1 MHEVR
6 RTLPGLALLLLLGL
20 PGEALSQAGQQSGS
34 KTDTTALRQSDAPLR
49 VYRIKPDVAPAG
61 ATVTVEIILT
71 GEFQSERLKV
81 WFDDSQ
87 ARIQRILPVT
97 PATPNRYDVEVQ
109 VPALK
114 SRRVPVR
121 VEYGP
126 LKDVVAVQL
135 FTVAEPLRIRSISPQ
150 EAAPGEVVYI
160 TIPQRDPAAGFVV
173 MFDRLQAEL
182 VSVQS
187 GLLRVKVPREIL
199 DSEWRFRPPFHRVKT
214 PAVEVSAGGEDS
226 GEYRGLTVA
235 KPLLGAWE
243 TSLTFLLLTLL
254 LAAALALWKPQLILS
269 LGTFLLR
276 RGGGRRRRPQPGS
289 AHEREENLPP
299 ALPPD
304 QLVADCVAGECVAYV
319 GAGLS
324 AGSGYPEWFYL
335 VSELLEWAIENG
347 YVERQ
352 FGESLR
358 SALREGNADL
368 VADSVIGSLHGRED
382 RLHRYLA
389 EVFLQSERPLS
400 GAHRLLKDLR
410 LCAAL
415 TTNFDELLERTF
427 ERQRPPV
434 FTPEDTDQLLEALAN
449 RTFFLLK
456 LYGSLRHPSTLV
468 VSPAQYREGV
478 AGNRAFV
485 QAMES
490 LFFSRTILFVGAS
503 LAGIEAYLGGL
514 AFRGIARR
522 PHYALVHVTGNAWRA
537 QADLLSR
544 RYGIQV
550 IPYHASTPS
559 HPEVI
564 DFLAKLR
571 DKVKTETRL
580 ASRPEV
586 LIPRFHPLTRVRL
599 ENIGPFQELDLEM
612 DSRWTLLLGDNGV
625 GKSTVLEAI
634 AAALC
639 GKDAEPYAGGL
650 IRIASRLARIVLS
663 FGPNEYMATLA
674 SRDGRD
680 GGLAEIEVTPSRPL
694 ETEGWLAIGFPP
706 LRTVSSTRAKG
717 PGPEGKRRPTA
728 EDLLPLLKGGVDP
741 RLDELKQWLVNLD
754 YWSKSEPAR
763 GGENRYVRLREEFFR
778 IANEL
783 TQGVPIRYK
792 RVDEFTHQV
801 TVETQDGEVPI
812 EALSQGTS
820 SLIGWTGFLL
830 QRLHEVYGQQGGN
843 PRERYA
849 LILIDEL
856 DAHMHPSWQQ
866 AIVERLSGAFPG
878 AQFVA
883 SSHSPLI
890 AGSLSPASILRFR
903 RDGDLVSAE
912 RLADSYKGWRV
923 DQILTGPLFDLKSG
937 RESET
942 QRMLLRYT
950 ELAARDDLSDTE
962 WNELQQSAATLK
974 VRIPTP
980 VERQEARKTFD
991 VLESSM
997 REQLRSMSPEE
1008 REKILTEA
1016 KVQLQEAVTGS
1027 RRPE

>member
-6 RTLPGLALLLLLGL
+6 RTLPGLVLLLMLGL
-20 PGEALSQAGQQSGS
+20 PGEARPQAQPSAP
-34 KTDTTALRQSDAPLR
+34 KTDALALRLPDAPLR
-49 VYRIKPDVAPAG
+49 VYRIWPDVAPPG
-61 ATVTVEIILT
+61 ATVTVEILLT
-71 GEFQSERLKV
+71 GELQQDRLKV
-81 WFDDSQ
+81 SFGDTA
-87 ARIQRILPVT
+87 ARIQRIVPGT
-97 PATPNRYDVEVQ
+97 AANRYDLEVQ

-114 SRRVPVR
+114 PQREPLFVR
-121 VEYGP
+121 VGYGA
-126 LKDVVAVQL
+126 LREVVAVQR
-135 FTVAEPLRIRSISPQ
+135 FTVAEPLRIQGISPQ
-150 EAAPGEVVYI
+150 EASPGEVVDI
-160 TIPQRDPAAGFVV
+160 RIPRRDPAASFVV
-173 MFDRLQAEL
+173 MFDRLQADV
-182 VSVQS
+182 VSARLGV
-187 GLLRVKVPREIL
+187 LRVQVPRQIL
-199 DSEWRFRPPFHRVKT
+199 DSEWRFRPPFHRARVPVVK
-214 PAVEVSAGGEDS
+214 VFSGGEES
-226 GEYRGLTVA
+226 GEYKGLTVST
-235 KPLLGAWE
+235 PLLGAWE
-243 TSLTFLLLTLL
+243 SSLGFLLILLL
-254 LAAALALWKPQLILS
+254 LAGALALWKPQLFVA
-269 LGTFLLR
+269 LGTFLMH
-276 RGGGRRRRPQPGS
+276 RGSRRRPRPEPESPQ
-289 AHEREENLPP
+289 EESLPP
-299 ALPPD
+299 PLPPD
-304 QLVADCVAGECVAYV
+304 QLVADCVAGECLVYV

-347 YVERQ
+347 HVERR

-358 SALREGNADL
+358 AALQEGNADL
-368 VADSVIGSLHGRED
+368 VADSVVGSLRGRED
-382 RLHRYLA
+382 RLHRHLSA
-389 EVFLQSERPLS
+389 IFLQSERPLS
-400 GAHRLLKDLR
+400 AAHRLLKDLR

-434 FTPEDTDQLLEALAN
+434 FTVQDTDQLLEALAN

-456 LYGSLRHPSTLV
+456 LYGSLRQPSTLV
-468 VSPAQYREGV
+468 VSPAQYRESV

-485 QAMES
+485 QTLES

-503 LAGIEAYLGGL
+503 LAGIEGYLGGL

-550 IPYHASTPS
+550 IPYRASTPS

-571 DKVKTETRL
+571 DRVKAETRL
-580 ASRPEV
+580 ASRPEI

-599 ENIGPFQELDLEM
+599 ENIGPFEELDLDVDE
-612 DSRWTLLLGDNGV
+612 RWTLFLGDNGV

-650 IRIASRLARIVLS
+650 VRGASRLARIVLS

-674 SRDGRD
+674 SRDG
-680 GGLAEIEVTPSRPL
+680 GVAEIEVAPSRPL

-706 LRTVSSTRAKG
+706 LRTVSPARAKG
-717 PGPEGKRRPTA
+717 PGPEGKRRPTP
-728 EDLLPLLKGGVDP
+728 EDLLPLLRGGVDP

-754 YWSKSEPAR
+754 YWSKSEPAW
-763 GGENRYVRLREEFFR
+763 GGENRYTRLRDEFFQ

-783 TQGVPIRYK
+783 TQGVPVRFK

-812 EALSQGTS
+812 EALSQGTA

-830 QRLHEVYGQQGGN
+830 QRLHEVYGQQDGS
-843 PRERYA
+843 PRDRYA
-849 LILIDEL
+849 LVLVDEL

-866 AIVERLSGAFPG
+866 GIVERLSEAFPG

-890 AGSLSPASILRFR
+890 AGSLPSSSVVRFR
-903 RDGDLVSAE
+903 RHRDGVSAE
-912 RLADSYKGWRV
+912 RLANSYKGWRV
-923 DQILTGPLFDLKSG
+923 DQILTGPLFGLKTG

-950 ELAARDDLSDTE
+950 ELAARDDLSDAE
-962 WNELQQSAATLK
+962 WNELQQSAAALK
-974 VRIPTP
+974 VRMPTP
-980 VERQEARKTFD
+980 AERQEARAAYE
-991 VLESSM
+991 LIEAGM
-997 REQLRSMSPEE
+997 RDRLREMSPEE
-1008 REKILTEA
+1008 REKVLMEA
-1016 KVQLQEAVTGS
+1016 KVQLQESVTGS

>member
-6 RTLPGLALLLLLGL
+6 RTLPGLPGLALLLLLGL
-20 PGEALSQAGQQSGS
+20 PGEALPQAQREPRKSEVP
-34 KTDTTALRQSDAPLR
+34 ALRLSDGPLK
-49 VYRIKPDVAPAG
+49 VYRIRPDLAPPG
-61 ATVTVEIILT
+61 ATVTVEVTLT
-71 GEFQSERLKV
+71 GELQADRLQV
-81 WFDDSQ
+81 WFDETQ
-87 ARIQRILPVT
+87 VRIQRILPVT
-97 PATPNRYDVEVQ
+97 PGRYDVEVL
-109 VPALK
+109 VPGLEPK
-114 SRRVPVR
+114 PPRQISVKVR
-121 VEYGP
+121 YGP
-126 LKDVVAVQL
+126 LREVVAFQS
-135 FTVAEPLRIRSISPQ
+135 FTVAEPLRIHGVSPRV
-150 EAAPGEVVYI
+150 AGPGEVVDI
-160 TIPQRDPAAGFVV
+160 AIPQRDPTAGFVV
-173 MFDRLQAEL
+173 MFDRLQAEV
-182 VSVQS
+182 VSVRP
-187 GLLRVKVPREIL
+187 GILRVQVPREL
-199 DSEWRFRPPFHRVKT
+199 LNSEWKFSLPFYRVKT
-214 PAVEVSAGGEDS
+214 PAVEVSTGGEDS
-226 GEYRGLTVA
+226 GEYRGLTVTT
-235 KPLLGAWE
+235 PVLGAWG
-243 TSLTFLLLTLL
+243 TALALLVLTLL
-254 LAAALALWKPQLILS
+254 LGAAAAIWKPQILLIPGTS
-269 LGTFLLR
+269 LWRRRAR
-276 RGGGRRRRPQPGS
+276 RGASESPEPPY
-289 AHEREENLPP
+289 EEILPP

-304 QLVADCVAGECVAYV
+304 QLVADCVAGDCVVYV

-324 AGSGYPEWFYL
+324 AASGYPEWFTL

-347 YVERQ
+347 HVERQ

-368 VADSVIGSLHGRED
+368 VADSVIGSLRGRED
-382 RLHRYLA
+382 RLLRHLT
-389 EVFLQSERPLS
+389 EIFLQSERPLS
-400 GAHRLLKDLR
+400 GAHRLLKDLH

-449 RTFFLLK
+449 RSFFLLK
-456 LYGSLRHPSTLV
+456 LYGSLRYPSTLV
-468 VSPAQYREGV
+468 VSPAQYREAV

-503 LAGIEAYLGGL
+503 LAGIESYLGGL

-571 DKVKTETRL
+571 DRVKAETRL

-599 ENIGPFQELDLEM
+599 ENIGPFQELDLEIEN
-612 DSRWTLLLGDNGV
+612 RWTLFLGDNGV

-650 IRIASRLARIVLS
+650 IRTASRLSRIVLS

-674 SRDGRD
+674 SRDG
-680 GGLAEIEVTPSRPL
+680 GQAEIEVTPSRPL

-706 LRTVSSTRAKG
+706 LRTVSSARAKG
-717 PGPEGKRRPTA
+717 PGPEGKRRPTP

-754 YWSKSEPAR
+754 YWSKSEPSR
-763 GGENRYVRLREEFFR
+763 SDNRYTRLRDEFFQM
-778 IANEL
+778 ANEL
-783 TQGVPIRYK
+783 AAGVPIRFK
-792 RVDEFTHQV
+792 RVDEFTHQI
-801 TVETQDGEVPI
+801 TVETADGEVPI
-812 EALSQGTS
+812 EAVSQGTA

-830 QRLHEVYGQQGGN
+830 QRLHEVYGQQDGN

-849 LILIDEL
+849 LVLMDEL

-883 SSHSPLI
+883 STHSPLI
-890 AGSLSPASILRFR
+890 AGSLSPASILHFQRE
-903 RDGDLVSAE
+903 DGWVSAK
-912 RLADSYKGWRV
+912 RPSGSSKGLRV
-923 DQILTGPLFDLKSG
+923 DQILTGPLFGLQTG

-942 QRMLLRYT
+942 QRLLLRYT
-950 ELAARDDLSDTE
+950 ELAARDDLSESE
-962 WNELQQSAATLK
+962 WNELQHSAATLK
-974 VRIPTP
+974 VRMPTSA
-980 VERQEARKTFD
+980 ERQEARTAYE
-991 VLESSM
+991 LIEAGM
-997 REQLRSMSPEE
+997 RDRLQSISAEE
-1008 REKILTEA
+1008 REKILMEA
-1016 KVQLQEAVTGS
+1016 KVQLQESVTGS

>member
-6 RTLPGLALLLLLGL
+6 RTLPGLVLLLLLGL
-20 PGEALSQAGQQSGS
+20 PGEVLPQGPPSTGA
-34 KTDTTALRQSDAPLR
+34 KPDTSALRMGDAPLR
-49 VYRIKPDVAPAG
+49 VFRIRPDVAPPG
-61 ATVTVEIILT
+61 ATVTVEIMLT
-71 GEFQSERLKV
+71 GELQSDRLEI

-87 ARIQRILPVT
+87 ARIRRILPGMPGT
-97 PATPNRYDVEVQ
+97 LNRYDVEVE
-109 VPALK
+109 VPALR
-114 SRRVPVR
+114 SRRVPVPVR
-121 VEYGP
+121 VEYGA
-126 LKDVVAVQL
+126 LREVVAVQL
-135 FTVAEPLRIRSISPQ
+135 FTVAEPLRIRSISP
-150 EAAPGEVVYI
+150 EVAAPGEVVHI
-160 TIPQRDPAAGFVV
+160 TIPPRDAAATFVV
-173 MFDRLQAEL
+173 MFDRLRADL
-182 VSVQS
+182 VSVQP
-187 GLLRVKVPREIL
+187 GLLRVEVPRGIL
-199 DSEWRFRPPFHRVKT
+199 DSEWKFHPPFHRVKT
-214 PAVEVSAGGEDS
+214 PAVEVSGGGENS
-226 GEYRGLTVA
+226 GEYRGLTVST
-235 KPLLGAWE
+235 PLLGAWE
-243 TSLTFLLLTLL
+243 SSLTFLLLTLL
-254 LAAALALWKPQLILS
+254 LAAALALWKPQLVVT
-269 LGTFLLR
+269 LGTFLLHR
-276 RGGGRRRRPQPGS
+276 GGRRRRAVEPEGPV
-289 AHEREENLPP
+289 EETLPP
-299 ALPPD
+299 PLPPD
-304 QLVADCVAGECVAYV
+304 QLVADCVAGECVVYV

-324 AGSGYPEWFYL
+324 AASGYPEWFYL
-335 VSELLEWAIENG
+335 VSELLEWAIEHG
-347 YVERQ
+347 HVERQ

-358 SALREGNADL
+358 EALREGNADL
-368 VADSVIGSLHGRED
+368 VADSVIGSLRGREE
-382 RLHRYLA
+382 RLHRYLK
-389 EVFLQSERPLS
+389 EIFLRSERPLS
-400 GAHRLLKDLR
+400 AAHRLLKDLR
-410 LCAAL
+410 LCGAL

-434 FTPEDTDQLLEALAN
+434 FTPQDTDQLLEALAN

-468 VSPAQYREGV
+468 VSPAQYRESV

-522 PHYALVHVTGNAWRA
+522 PHYALVHVTGSAWRA

-550 IPYHASTPS
+550 IPYTASTPS

-571 DKVKTETRL
+571 DRVKTETRL

-586 LIPRFHPLTRVRL
+586 LVPRFNPLTRVRL
-599 ENIGPFQELDLEM
+599 ENIGPFEELDLEL

-650 IRIASRLARIVLS
+650 IRIASRLSRIVLS

-674 SRDGRD
+674 SRE
-680 GGLAEIEVTPSRPL
+680 GGMAEIEVAPSRPL

-706 LRTVSSTRAKG
+706 LRTVSSARAKG
-717 PGPEGKRRPTA
+717 PGPEGKRRPTS
-728 EDLLPLLKGGVDP
+728 EDLLPLLKGGVDS

-754 YWSKSEPAR
+754 YWSKSEPSR
-763 GGENRYVRLREEFFR
+763 SENRYTRLRDEFFQ

-783 TQGVPIRYK
+783 TQGVPIRFK

-812 EALSQGTS
+812 EAVSQGTA

-830 QRLHEVYGQQGGN
+830 QRLHEVYGQQAGTGS
-843 PRERYA
+843 PRDRYA
-849 LILIDEL
+849 LVLVDEL

-866 AIVERLSGAFPG
+866 AIVERLSASFPG

-890 AGSLSPASILRFR
+890 AGSLPPTSIFRFR
-903 RDGDLVSAE
+903 RDADQVSAHQH
-912 RLADSYKGWRV
+912 ADSYKGWRV
-923 DQILTGPLFDLKSG
+923 DQILTGPLFDLQTG

-942 QRMLLRYT
+942 ERLLLRYT
-950 ELAARDDLSDTE
+950 ELAARDDLSDAE
-962 WNELQQSAATLK
+962 WGELQQAAAALK
-974 VRIPTP
+974 VRLPTP
-980 VERQEARKTFD
+980 VERREARKTFD

-997 REQLRSMSPEE
+997 REQLRSMSLEE
-1008 REKILTEA
+1008 REKILAEA
-1016 KVQLQEAVTGS
+1016 RVQLQEAVTGS